1 MPAATR
7 ASKLNALFVVF
18 LIIST
23 AILTVA
29 LGILGAYCAIS
40 AVLAAFNPSRPSHS
54 LRALIPNQSQATG
67 D

>member
-1 MPAATR
+1 L
-7 ASKLNALFVVF
+7 SALFVVF

-23 AILTVA
+23 AISTVI

-40 AVLAAFNPSRPSHS
+40 AVLAAFNPSRPLNV
-54 LRALIPNQSQATG
+54 LRALVPNQSQASG